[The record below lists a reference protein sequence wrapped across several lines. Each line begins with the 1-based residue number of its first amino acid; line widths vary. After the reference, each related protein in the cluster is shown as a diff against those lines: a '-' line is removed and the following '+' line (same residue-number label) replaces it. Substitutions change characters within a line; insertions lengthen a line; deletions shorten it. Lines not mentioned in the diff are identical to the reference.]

1 MYDFTYGYHMGG
13 MHLVGWLLWIVVV
26 VVLVWVL
33 RAARTDHPPDRES
46 PQETLRR
53 RLARGEITPE
63 EYERT
68 KLLLDRDASR

>member
-1 MYDFTYGYHMGG
+1 MFDFTYGYHMGG
-13 MHLVGWLLWIVVV
+13 MHLFGWLAWIIAV

-33 RAARTDHPPDRES
+33 RAARTDRPPDRES
-46 PQETLRR
+46 PHETLRR

-68 KLLLDRDASR
+68 KHLLDRDSTG

>member
-1 MYDFTYGYHMGG
+1 MYDFVDGYHMGG
-13 MHLVGWLLWIVVV
+13 MHLFGWLLWIVVV

-33 RAARTDHPPDRES
+33 RAARPERGPDRES
-46 PQETLRR
+46 PHETLRH

-68 KLLLDRDASR
+68 KLVLDRDSTR